1 MLSSY
6 INTYSPSTLLGF
18 VSNTVRLISQDTDL
32 LFLYTDTL
40 KNMSQSLLN
49 QVNINKFPCLLKRLT
64 EIWLN
69 L

>member
-1 MLSSY
+1 MLPSY

-32 LFLYTDTL
+32 LFFYTDTL

-49 QVNINKFPCLLKRLT
+49 QSKY
-64 EIWLN
+64 
-69 L
+69 